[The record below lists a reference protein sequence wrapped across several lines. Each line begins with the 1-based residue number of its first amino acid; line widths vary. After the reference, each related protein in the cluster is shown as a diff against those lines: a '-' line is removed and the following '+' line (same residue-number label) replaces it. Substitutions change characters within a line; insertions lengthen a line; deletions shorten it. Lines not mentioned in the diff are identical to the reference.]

1 MINVTDL
8 TKYLF
13 CPYGFYAEKV
23 LKVKVPHTSEMV
35 KGSIIHR
42 IEEVIAKKDAGIVS
56 LVTPEMSER
65 EISELLYENWKRII
79 KREVLRRRED
89 LETAGEDHISFIKGL
104 KHSFRNEAIV
114 RGIKMKE
121 IIGREEFRLYE
132 TLTEERVEDEGLGL
146 RGVVDRIEII
156 EGHHI
161 PVEIKSGIPSL
172 SKLHKLQLAAYVMLC
187 ERKYG
192 EEIPFGFLF
201 FTMLDDKIAIFLTED
216 LREDVLEIRNE
227 VEKVLGGFIPERIRR
242 KNCENCK
249 YFNFCFGEE

>member
-35 KGSIIHR
+35 KGTIIHR
-42 IEEVIAKKDAGIVS
+42 IEEVIAKKEEGILS
-56 LVTPEMSER
+56 LVTQEMSER

-79 KREVLRRRED
+79 KREVLRRREE
-89 LETAGEDHISFIKGL
+89 LEKAGEDHISFIKNL

-114 RGIKMKE
+114 RGIRLKE
-121 IIGREEFRLYE
+121 IMGREEFRLYE
-132 TLTEERVEDEGLGL
+132 TLAEEKVEDEELGL

-172 SKLHKLQLAAYVMLC
+172 GRLHKLQLAAYAMLC
-187 ERKYG
+187 EKRY
-192 EEIPFGFLF
+192 EEDIPFGFLF
-201 FTMLDDKIAIFLTED
+201 FTMLDEKITVFITEE
-216 LREDVLEIRNE
+216 LRGDVLQTKNE
-227 VEKVLGGFIPERIRR
+227 VEKILGGFIPERIRR
-242 KNCENCK
+242 GNCENCK